1 MPIRRTALPNT
12 SQRYCVACRP
22 VPLRQCTC
30 PGCISALLRCLQ
42 ACTFAKGKSLHAQ
55 VACQR
60 YCAAC
65 RPKVP
70 CPGCIS
76 ALSSRTFA
84 GLPAQVASQAQ
95 EGGTPSLSQP
105 LTGSQGLHDY
115 IAIGETVGQ
124 RSRGKTSAAAK
135 RTVQRSGPHH
145 F

>member
-1 MPIRRTALPNT
+1 MPR
-12 SQRYCVACRP
+12 
-22 VPLRQCTC
+22 
-30 PGCISALLRCLQ
+30 
-42 ACTFAKGKSLHAQ
+42 LHLS
-55 VACQR
+55 
-60 YCAAC
+60 
-65 RPKVP
+65 PKP
-70 CPGCIS
+70 
-76 ALSSRTFA
+76 RTFA

>member
-1 MPIRRTALPNT
+1 MPRLHLSAIVLPAGLYLCATALP
-12 SQRYCVACRP
+12 AG
-22 VPLRQCTC
+22 L
-30 PGCISALLRCLQ
+30 
-42 ACTFAKGKSLHAQ
+42 KST
-55 VACQR
+55 
-60 YCAAC
+60 
-65 RPKVP
+65 